1 MSDNIKSTKI
11 FFDETLPKI
20 DIKYAKIFFD
30 EILPK
35 IEQVTTQSR
44 YGYHGLSHTIQV
56 AMFALDIANSIN
68 QAPLPVLLAAALH
81 DCARTNDAWCV
92 NHGPNAVPVGKE
104 FLALHYPNLSQTDIN
119 QILYAVENHTTGR
132 NAPDGVSA
140 CLWDS
145 DRIRL
150 SWERGYKPEF
160 FSTNRGRTIA
170 SLTKNGQR
178 KYISAQ
184 EELLI
189 KNNIRT
195 SAQIA
200 FDKYQDQKQN
210 QTQYKIHTR

>member
-1 MSDNIKSTKI
+1 MSDSRIKH
-11 FFDETLPKI
+11 
-20 DIKYAKIFFD
+20 AKIFFD

-56 AMFALDIANSIN
+56 AMFALDIADSIN

-92 NHGPNAVPVGKE
+92 NHGPNAVPVGKQ
-104 FLALHYPNLSQTDIN
+104 FLEQYYPNMSQADVN

-140 CLWDS
+140 CLWDG

-150 SWERGYKPEF
+150 SWERGYKPDF
-160 FSTNRGRTIA
+160 FSTKRGQQIA
-170 SLTKNGQR
+170 SLDLKGQK
-178 KYISAQ
+178 KYISDQ
-184 EELLI
+184 EEFLI
-189 KNNIRT
+189 QNNIRT
-195 SAQIA
+195 RAQIN
-200 FDKYQDQKQN
+200 FDKMQDQIQN
-210 QTQYKIHTR
+210 HTQYKTNTR

>member
-1 MSDNIKSTKI
+1 MSDSRIKH
-11 FFDETLPKI
+11 
-20 DIKYAKIFFD
+20 AKIFFD

-56 AMFALDIANSIN
+56 AMFALDIADSIN

-92 NHGPNAVPVGKE
+92 NHGPNAVPVGKQ
-104 FLALHYPNLSQTDIN
+104 FLEQYYPNMSQADVN

-140 CLWDS
+140 CLWDG

-150 SWERGYKPEF
+150 SWERGYNPDF
-160 FSTNRGRTIA
+160 FSTKRGQMIA
-170 SLTKNGQR
+170 SLDLKGQK
-178 KYISAQ
+178 KYISDQ
-184 EELLI
+184 EEFLI
-189 KNNIRT
+189 QNNIRT
-195 SAQIA
+195 RAQIN
-200 FDKYQDQKQN
+200 FDKMQDQIQN
-210 QTQYKIHTR
+210 HTQYKTNTR

>member
-1 MSDNIKSTKI
+1 MSDSRIKH
-11 FFDETLPKI
+11 
-20 DIKYAKIFFD
+20 AKIFFD

-56 AMFALDIANSIN
+56 AMFALDIADSIN

-92 NHGPNAVPVGKE
+92 NHGPNAVPVGKQ
-104 FLALHYPNLSQTDIN
+104 FLEQYYPNMSQADVN

-140 CLWDS
+140 CLWDG

-150 SWERGYKPEF
+150 SWERGYKPDF
-160 FSTNRGRTIA
+160 FSTKRGQQIA
-170 SLTKNGQR
+170 SLDLKGQK
-178 KYISAQ
+178 KYISDQ
-184 EELLI
+184 EEFLI
-189 KNNIRT
+189 QNNIRT
-195 SAQIA
+195 RAQIN
-200 FDKYQDQKQN
+200 FDKMQDQIQN
-210 QTQYKIHTR
+210 QTQYKTNTR

>member
-92 NHGPNAVPVGKE
+92 NHGPNAVPVGKK
-104 FLALHYPNLSQTDIN
+104 FLAQHYPNMPQTDVEK
-119 QILYAVENHTTGR
+119 ILYAVENHTVGR
-132 NAPDGVSA
+132 NATDAVSA
-140 CLWDS
+140 CLWDG

-150 SWERGYKPEF
+150 SWERGYKPDF
-160 FSTNRGRTIA
+160 FSTERGRQIA
-170 SLTKNGQR
+170 SLTTNGQR

-184 EELLI
+184 EEILTA
-189 KNNIRT
+189 NNIRT
-195 SAQIA
+195 RDQIA